1 MPTLVQMP
9 VHMRLEVSKVPR
21 QSSSI
26 PDYSFTCKHKW
37 CRRASGWSV
46 WLIATSGE
54 PFVFSISSMGGQD
67 CRNFQTCDEKDKA
80 MPFSIDWEKG
90 QGWHKPTAG

>member
-1 MPTLVQMP
+1 
-9 VHMRLEVSKVPR
+9 
-21 QSSSI
+21 
-26 PDYSFTCKHKW
+26 
-37 CRRASGWSV
+37 V

-67 CRNFQTCDEKDKA
+67 CQNFQTCDETDKA